1 MKLLCD
7 EDVGTGVPRALKAV
21 GYAAA
26 SLNSVGW
33 LGKPDVWWLA
43 QAGDNGWVVFSCN
56 KKQLKVSTERQV
68 ITDHN
73 VGIVYMTNG
82 EESPAL
88 MLKVLVNRWEKLAVS
103 QFRYVNFP
111 PNEAGEPSA
120 WLGSRSTS
128 AGLDA

>member
-7 EDVGTGVPRALKAV
+7 EDVGTGVPSAREAV

-33 LGKPDVWWLA
+33 LSKPDYWWLA

-73 VGIVYMTNG
+73 VGVVYMTSG

-88 MLKVLVNRWEKLAVS
+88 MLKVLVNRWEKLELLA
-103 QFRYVNFP
+103 
-111 PNEAGEPSA
+111 AT
-120 WLGSRSTS
+120 TS
-128 AGLDA
+128 KPFARFLSPRGVLTDHYRDFYL